1 MGIIVRQSIK
11 GTIVNYI
18 GVGIGFITTFFIVT
32 KYLTT
37 EELGLVR
44 VLTQSSLLIA
54 TLAQLGTN
62 TSAMRYYPYFKD
74 NEHRDHGFF
83 GWTLIVPFVGF
94 ALFTALFFI
103 FKDTFTSFFIA
114 KSALFVDY
122 INYVLPLAFFMLYI
136 TVFETNSNL
145 LLRIVVPK
153 FIREVAI
160 RLLTMAV
167 YILYAFHILTLTGM
181 VVSLCVVYGL
191 ATLLNII
198 YLFTLKRVSFRIEP
212 EYVKPQLRHDFTL
225 YTLFLFTSALTTE
238 FAPMLNDYFVAGM
251 QGLASAGV
259 FSIAVYV
266 ATLVEMPYRSL
277 AAISRPHI
285 SQAIADND
293 IAKTNEI
300 CKSVSLNQFLIG
312 SLIFFVIWVNIDAFF
327 TILPNGENYAIA
339 KWVVFILGIS
349 RLCNSTL
356 NVGLTAL
363 SYSKHYYFSLVFSIL
378 LTGLS
383 IFLNYKLIPIWGIEG
398 AALATLASYLLYYL
412 LMTVFVGYKIK
423 MNPLTIKHIWV
434 IGIIVG
440 MFGLAWLWDST
451 ITTLLV
457 QNTDYGVGILLADS
471 IAKTV
476 LICIIGIVAFYKA
489 KVSFPFNE
497 IIKKA
502 LGVLRLGNKQ

>member
-1 MGIIVRQSIK
+1 MGIIARQSIK
-11 GTIVNYI
+11 GTIVNYV
-18 GVGIGFITTFFIVT
+18 GVAIGFVTTFFIVT

-44 VLTQSSLLIA
+44 VLTQSSLLFA

-74 NEHRDHGFF
+74 DEHRDHGFF
-83 GWTLIVPFVGF
+83 GWTLIVPLIGF
-94 ALFTALFFI
+94 ALFTLLFFV
-103 FKDTFTSFFIA
+103 FKDSIAAFFVA

-167 YILYAFHILTLTGM
+167 YILYAFHVLSLTGM
-181 VVSLCVVYGL
+181 VVALCVVYGL
-191 ATLLNII
+191 ATLMNVI
-198 YLFTLKRVSFRIEP
+198 YLFTLKRVSFRVEP
-212 EYVKPQLRHDFTL
+212 DYVKPELRNDFLL
-225 YTLFLFTSALTTE
+225 YTLFLFTSAMTTE

-277 AAISRPHI
+277 SAISRPHI

-293 IAKTNEI
+293 TAKTNDI
-300 CKSVSLNQFLIG
+300 CKKVSLNQFLVG
-312 SLIFFVIWVNIDAFF
+312 SLIFFAIWVNIDAFF
-327 TILPNGENYAIA
+327 TILPNGDDYAVA

-349 RLCNSTL
+349 RLCNATL
-356 NVGLTAL
+356 NVSLTAL
-363 SYSKHYYFSLVFSIL
+363 SYSKHYYFSLIFSIL

-383 IFLNYKLIPIWGIEG
+383 IFLNYKLIPVWGMEG
-398 AALATLASYLLYYL
+398 AAIATLASYLLYYL
-412 LMTVFVGYKIK
+412 LLTAFIGIRIK
-423 MNPLTIKHIWV
+423 TNPLTTRHLWV
-434 IGIIVG
+434 IAIVG
-440 MFGLAWLWDST
+440 AMFGLALLWDST
-451 ITTLLV
+451 ITALLASK
-457 QNTDYGVGILLADS
+457 TAYGIGIMLADS
-471 IAKTV
+471 IAKTA
-476 LICIIGIVAFYKA
+476 IIGCAGLFVIYKTE
-489 KVSFPFNE
+489 VSQPFNN
-497 IIKKA
+497 IIRKA
-502 LGVLRLGNKQ
+502 LSI

>member
-1 MGIIVRQSIK
+1 
-11 GTIVNYI
+11 
-18 GVGIGFITTFFIVT
+18 
-32 KYLTT
+32 
-37 EELGLVR
+37 
-44 VLTQSSLLIA
+44 
-54 TLAQLGTN
+54 
-62 TSAMRYYPYFKD
+62 MRYYPYFKD
-74 NEHRDHGFF
+74 EEHRDHGFF
-83 GWTLIVPFVGF
+83 GWTLIVPLIGF
-94 ALFTALFFI
+94 ALFTLLFFL
-103 FKDTFTSFFIA
+103 FKDSIAGFFIA

-167 YILYAFHILTLTGM
+167 YILYAFHVLTLTGM

-212 EYVKPQLRHDFTL
+212 DYVKPEMRHDFTL
-225 YTLFLFTSALTTE
+225 YTLFLLTSALTTE

-277 AAISRPHI
+277 SAISRPHI

-293 IAKTNEI
+293 NAKTNEI
-300 CKSVSLNQFLIG
+300 CKSVSLNQFLVG
-312 SLIFFVIWVNIDAFF
+312 SLIFLVIWINIDAFF
-327 TILPNGENYAIA
+327 TVLPNGEKYAIA

-383 IFLNYKLIPIWGIEG
+383 IFLNYKLIPVWGMEG
-398 AALATLASYLLYYL
+398 AAIATLASYLLYYL
-412 LMTVFVGYKIK
+412 LLTAFVSYKIK
-423 MNPLTIKHIWV
+423 MNPLTIKHLWVIVIVAALFGLALLWDKTITALLVSKTSYSLAILLTDSIVKTAV
-434 IGIIVG
+434 IGIIG
-440 MFGLAWLWDST
+440 M
-451 ITTLLV
+451 V
-457 QNTDYGVGILLADS
+457 V
-471 IAKTV
+471 V
-476 LICIIGIVAFYKA
+476 YKA
-489 KVSFPFNE
+489 KVSEPFNN
-497 IIKKA
+497 
-502 LGVLRLGNKQ
+502 VLDKIRSFKWNS

>member
-1 MGIIVRQSIK
+1 MGIIARQSIK

-44 VLTQSSLLIA
+44 VLTQSSLLFA
-54 TLAQLGTN
+54 TLAQLGTS

-103 FKDTFTSFFIA
+103 FKDTFASFFIA

-167 YILYAFHILTLTGM
+167 YILYAFHVLTLTDM

-198 YLFTLKRVSFRIEP
+198 YLFTLKRVSFRVEP
-212 EYVKPQLRHDFTL
+212 DYVKPQLRHDFTL

-277 AAISRPHI
+277 SAISRPHI

-300 CKSVSLNQFLIG
+300 CKSVSLNQFLVG
-312 SLIFFVIWVNIDAFF
+312 ALIFFVIWVNIDAFF
-327 TILPNGENYAIA
+327 TVLPNGENYAIA

-383 IFLNYKLIPIWGIEG
+383 IFLNYKLIHIWGMEG
-398 AALATLASYLLYYL
+398 AAIATLASYLLYYL
-412 LMTVFVGYKIK
+412 LLTAFVGYKIN
-423 MNPLTIKHIWV
+423 MNPLTVRHLWV
-434 IGIIVG
+434 IAIVG
-440 MFGLAWLWDST
+440 AMFGLALLWDNT
-451 ITTLLV
+451 ITAILMKKT
-457 QNTDYGVGILLADS
+457 TYGIGIMLADS
-471 IAKTV
+471 IVKTA
-476 LICIIGIVAFYKA
+476 IIGIAGLVAICKI
-489 KVSFPFNE
+489 KVSKPFNDVVSKVLVA
-497 IIKKA
+497 ISRKK
-502 LGVLRLGNKQ
+502 